1 MKKIIPLKMVTTL
14 SVIFLILGLLLI
26 IIGCFIGTM
35 AGLIVIGLGLLVLIG
50 DIIYVALFCRCP
62 HCGGFTKLRLRN
74 FYCLHCGNY
83 VDLNANITDID

>member
-1 MKKIIPLKMVTTL
+1 MKKFIPLKMVTIL

-50 DIIYVALFCRCP
+50 NDLYISILQMSSLQRIY
-62 HCGGFTKLRLRN
+62 KSE
-74 FYCLHCGNY
+74 
-83 VDLNANITDID
+83 IT